1 VAKKNTYQLRLEL
14 TPSSQP
20 TQVHLVSD
28 LITPENEHIW
38 RQYLDTLLD
47 DALRRETMDTPEFK
61 AAEEAAKK
69 KVVAKQR
76 EAENR
81 EREHRLR
88 AMQKPRIDYIPKGFD
103 VDYEQAYAVFLQQEV
118 MYEPQDSVEFL
129 KILQLIG
136 HWSAKSVPQILAKNR
151 PDAAYAV
158 AISVCRHLPT
168 LLDREDLSEYI
179 RSNEQRIRRLIV
191 SAFMA
196 LHDSVIAWNNEVK
209 RCYVNDFISEQ
220 IRYYKTKFSYISA
233 SLLKQKI
240 ETPFVGEPVSVKRQ
254 KCDEEIS
261 AKQNVAPTSHETLPK
276 VEKPSVISINPEYEQ
291 NIFNGRWIGIDGDLL
306 NFLLIPE
313 TERIEKLL
321 DDGEQM
327 TAATLAMQLIKSLCI
342 HFVEDEH
349 WCYFDDLYSPEFTI
363 SHMLDCFN
371 AAYDAGKLSPKV
383 TEYLHTAWQVI
394 LQMESRTSYGIPAT
408 DLKM

>member
-1 VAKKNTYQLRLEL
+1 
-14 TPSSQP
+14 
-20 TQVHLVSD
+20 LVSD

-47 DALRRETMDTPEFK
+47 NALRRETMDTPEFK
-61 AAEEAAKK
+61 TAEEAAKK
-69 KVVAKQR
+69 KAEEKQR

-81 EREHRLR
+81 EHEYRLR
-88 AMQKPRIDYIPKGFD
+88 TMQKPRIDYIPKGLD
-103 VDYEQAYAVFLQQEV
+103 VDYEQAYSVFLQQEV
-118 MYEPQDSVEFL
+118 TYEPQDSVEFL
-129 KILQLIG
+129 KMLQLIG
-136 HWSAKSVPQILAKNR
+136 RWSAKSVPQILAKNR
-151 PDAAYAV
+151 PDAAYAI
-158 AISVCRHLPT
+158 AITVCRHLPT
-168 LLDREDLSEYI
+168 LLDREDLNEYLG
-179 RSNEQRIRRLIV
+179 SNERRIRRLIV

-196 LHDSVIAWNNEVK
+196 LHDSVIAWNNEEK

-220 IRYYKTKFSYISA
+220 KRYYKTKFRYISA

-240 ETPFVGEPVSVKRQ
+240 ETPFVGEPVSMKRQ

-261 AKQNVAPTSHETLPK
+261 AKLQAAPATHETIPK
-276 VEKPSVISINPEYEQ
+276 VERQSVIPINPEYEQ

-321 DDGEQM
+321 DDGERL
-327 TAATLAMQLIKSLCI
+327 TAATLAMQLVKSLCI

-371 AAYDAGKLSPKV
+371 AAYDADKLSTEV
-383 TEYLHTAWQVI
+383 AEYLHTAWQEI
-394 LQMESRTSYGIPAT
+394 LQMESRTGYGIPAT